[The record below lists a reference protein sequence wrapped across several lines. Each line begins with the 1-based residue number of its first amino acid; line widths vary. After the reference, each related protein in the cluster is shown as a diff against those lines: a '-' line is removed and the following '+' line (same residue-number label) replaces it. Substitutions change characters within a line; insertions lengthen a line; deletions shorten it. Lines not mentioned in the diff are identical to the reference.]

1 MHDAAFPLPVAARSP
16 WTRWAL
22 ALLAGLLI
30 TSAIAPVEA
39 APRKRRAKAP
49 VRIKRA
55 AKPKP
60 APRQSASDAT
70 LAQFGDLSLDQ
81 VIALLQS
88 SANFWERS
96 GTAIE
101 GCDPMTAIVLSL
113 ACRQRAVSLVE
124 TKARMDGN
132 PASAARAKRELTE
145 AVDRAIES
153 IRAAYKPQQTI
164 TAGMEGGMPGMGGPE
179 MGMGGMPGMPGPM
192 DPAMGGAPGMAPP
205 MP

>member
-1 MHDAAFPLPVAARSP
+1 MHDVAFPLPVAARSP

-30 TSAIAPVEA
+30 TLAIAPAEA
-39 APRKRRAKAP
+39 APRKRSAKAP

-55 AKPKP
+55 AKPRP
-60 APRQSASDAT
+60 ASHSSANDAM

-81 VIALLQS
+81 VIALLRS
-88 SANFWERS
+88 SADFWERS

-113 ACRQRAVSLVE
+113 ACRQRTIGLVDA
-124 TKARMDGN
+124 KARMEGN
-132 PASAARAKRELTE
+132 PASAASARRELKE

-179 MGMGGMPGMPGPM
+179 MGMGGAPGMPGPM
-192 DPAMGGAPGMAPP
+192 DPAMGGGPGMPPP